1 MKDFLISCFVGL
13 IITGLMSPYVTI
25 VKNFQVA
32 QGMNLFLVERNW
44 GIFLAACTLGIGL
57 MVDMVISIVKF
68 VLNLC

>member
-13 IITGLMSPYVTI
+13 IITGLISPYVTI

-32 QGMNLFLVERNW
+32 QGMNLFFGRKKL
-44 GIFLAACTLGIGL
+44 FLAACTLGIGL
-57 MVDMVISIVKF
+57 MVYMVISIVKF